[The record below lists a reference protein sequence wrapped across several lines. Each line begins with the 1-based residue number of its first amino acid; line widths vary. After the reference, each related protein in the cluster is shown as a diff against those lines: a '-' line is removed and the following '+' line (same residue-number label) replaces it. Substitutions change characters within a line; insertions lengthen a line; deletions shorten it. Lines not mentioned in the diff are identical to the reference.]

1 MSEKLSLQWNDFRD
15 DLHTAMTNLRKDTDF
30 TDVTLVCEDGQQVEA
45 HKAILVASSPFFQ
58 TLFGR
63 NRHPHTLVYMR
74 SVNSD
79 NLVAIVDFL
88 YCGETNV
95 QKENLNSF
103 LSLADELQLKGL
115 IAQKFEKISEGLQ
128 PDISVKTEDSLEDRI
143 PILKDFVA
151 RVSFKSEDQESSELD
166 EKIEFMMSRT
176 PKTTNNGRGKQ
187 YTCNVCGKEGQSI
200 NIKQHIEAIHIEGIS
215 IACNIC
221 HRLFK
226 TRRVIKNHMQSIHK
240 ERSDPNSV
248 KLEPKLES
256 SE

>member
-1 MSEKLSLQWNDFRD
+1 MFEKLCLQWNDFRD

-45 HKAILVASSPFFQ
+45 HKAILAASSPFFQ

-63 NRHPHTLVYMR
+63 NRHPHPLVFMR
-74 SVNSD
+74 GVNFD

-88 YCGETNV
+88 YCGETNIR
-95 QKENLNSF
+95 KENLNSF

-115 IAQKFEKISEGLQ
+115 IEQKFEKISEGLEAE
-128 PDISVKTEDSLEDRI
+128 ISVKTEDSLKDRE

-151 RVSFKSEDQESSELD
+151 RVSFKTEDQESSGLD

-176 PKTTNNGRGKQ
+176 PKTTTNGRGKQ
-187 YTCNVCGKEGQSI
+187 YTCKVCGKEGQSI
-200 NIKQHIEAIHIEGIS
+200 NIKQHIEAMHIEGIS

-226 TRRVIKNHMQSIHK
+226 TRRVIKNHMQTIHK

-248 KLEPKLES
+248 KLE
-256 SE
+256 

>member
-1 MSEKLSLQWNDFRD
+1 MFEKLCLQWNDFRD
-15 DLHTAMTNLRKDTDF
+15 DLQIAMTNLRKDTDL
-30 TDVTLVCEDGQQVEA
+30 TDVTLVCGDGQQVEA
-45 HKAILVASSPFFQ
+45 HKVILAASSPFFH

-63 NRHPHTLVYMR
+63 NRHPHPLVYMR
-74 SVNSD
+74 GVNSD

-115 IAQKFEKISEGLQ
+115 IEQKSEKISEGLEAE
-128 PDISVKTEDSLEDRI
+128 ISVKTEDSLKGID

-151 RVSFKSEDQESSELD
+151 RVSFKSEGQESSDLD

-176 PKTTNNGRGKQ
+176 PKITANGKGKQ
-187 YTCNVCGKEGQSI
+187 YNCKVCGKEGQSI
-200 NIKQHIEAIHIEGIS
+200 NIKQHIEAMHIEGIS
-215 IACNIC
+215 IACSIC

-226 TRRVIKNHMQSIHK
+226 TRRILKNHMQSIHK
-240 ERSDPNSV
+240 ERSDLNAV
-248 KLEPKLES
+248 KLE
-256 SE
+256 